1 MNEWIEW
8 GGGEC
13 PVDGDVRVKY
23 RMREDDDGWHDDTQA
38 CDAARLDWSHCSERE
53 RGHDIVA
60 YRVVEEPSVSTTAL
74 AEQPG
79 GSHYRDCKIQPVEF
93 IEANRLGFLEGSIIK
108 RATRHGHATGKG
120 AEDIR
125 KIIHEAQLLL
135 ELRYGGEAA

>member
-1 MNEWIEW
+1 MSNDWIEW

-13 PVDGDVRVKY
+13 PVDELAKVRLLFRGEEV
-23 RMREDDDGWHDDTQA
+23 
-38 CDAARLDWSHCSERE
+38 SESPE
-53 RGHDIVA
+53 IGTPAGYLEWDHQGGGGDIVA
-60 YRVVEEPSVSTTAL
+60 YRVVEQPGASTTAL
-74 AEQPG
+74 TQQHG
-79 GSHYRDCKIQPVEF
+79 GTHYRDCKIQPVEF